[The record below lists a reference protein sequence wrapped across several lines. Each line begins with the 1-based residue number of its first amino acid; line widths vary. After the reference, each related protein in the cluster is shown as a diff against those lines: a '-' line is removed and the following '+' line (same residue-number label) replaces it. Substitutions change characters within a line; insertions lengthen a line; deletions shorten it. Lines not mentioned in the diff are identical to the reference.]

1 VTRAVIVGI
10 GQPAAGDDGVGLL
23 VARAVAARGHET
35 RESADASILLT
46 LFEDERRVVVVDAVV
61 DGGVPGSVLQL
72 DTGAL
77 ASGPAPLSSH
87 GLGVA
92 EALALAGTL
101 YGAACVA
108 RVAIVGVAIAVPAG
122 LGVAEALEL
131 ARTLYGARVAGNVQI
146 VGIAI
151 DPPTGGMLGLSPA
164 VAAAVEPAAVL
175 AVALADAE

>member
-92 EALALAGTL
+92 ET
-101 YGAACVA
+101 
-108 RVAIVGVAIAVPAG
+108 
-122 LGVAEALEL
+122 LEL

>member
-1 VTRAVIVGI
+1 MKPAVFVGI

-23 VARAVAARGHET
+23 VARALAVRGHET

-46 LFEDERRVVVVDAVV
+46 LLEDERRVVVVDAVV
-61 DGGVPGSVLQL
+61 DGGVAGSVLQL
-72 DTGAL
+72 DLGAL

-92 EALALAGTL
+92 EAL
-101 YGAACVA
+101 
-108 RVAIVGVAIAVPAG
+108 
-122 LGVAEALEL
+122 EL
-131 ARTLYGARVAGNVQI
+131 ARTLYGAQVVAGVQI

-151 DPPTGGMLGLSPA
+151 DHPTGAMLGLSPA

-175 AVALADAE
+175 AVALAG

>member
-1 VTRAVIVGI
+1 VTRTVIVGI

-23 VARAVAARGHET
+23 VARALAARGHET

-46 LFEDERRVVVVDAVV
+46 LLEDERRVVVVDAVI

-92 EALALAGTL
+92 EAL
-101 YGAACVA
+101 
-108 RVAIVGVAIAVPAG
+108 
-122 LGVAEALEL
+122 EL
-131 ARTLYGARVAGNVQI
+131 ARTLYGAQVVGHVQI
-146 VGIAI
+146 VGVAI

-175 AVALADAE
+175 AVALAGAE